1 MRKVKVL
8 LALFV
13 LLGSVFGGA
22 KASALDSSLVS
33 SNYEYVITEY
43 NVDMVVNE
51 NNTYDIT
58 ERITADFN
66 VPKHGIFR
74 KIPLYNKITRQD
86 GTKTN
91 NRAKISNVKV
101 SAPFSTEHEDGY
113 LKLKIGDADKTLTG
127 EQSYTISYNYNIGK
141 DRAEG
146 KDELYFDL
154 IGSEWDTTISGV
166 SYTITMPKEF
176 DKDKL
181 GFSTGTTGSMGSDML
196 SYYVS
201 GNKITGK
208 MYGTLKSGEGL
219 NVRLELPEGYFV
231 GAGIEI
237 NPVYYAFYV
246 VPVIG
251 LIVAI
256 YFWAKYGKDRKVFV
270 KPEYFPPKGFNSLE
284 VGFLYKGGADS
295 KDVISLLIYLANKG
309 YLKIEEYEEKGV
321 FSKKKSF
328 KLTKVKE
335 YDGENDNEKLFLK
348 GLFKSGDT
356 VTASDLY
363 DEFYKTTTKIISNT
377 NSRENKEKIFEKN
390 GKFSAI
396 VGALT
401 VVSFILITLP
411 PFMLYGD
418 YEEMMFAILFP
429 AVGLTVLVAGF
440 SAKGN
445 PLFVQGFL
453 ILWGLL
459 FGGIPMLFMV
469 VPELMLDSF
478 FMVVYPIGFVAVVG
492 MIVFLALLP
501 KRTEYGA
508 EKLAE
513 VKGLKDFLESVEKDR
528 IEKMVEEYPTY
539 FYDILPFA
547 YVLGVSE
554 KWIAKFESMNL
565 KAPDWYSGSEAFSM
579 GYFSGFMS
587 STMAAASSNMSST
600 SSHSSGSGGGGGGS
614 VGGGSGGGGGGS
626 W

>member
-246 VPVIG
+246 VPVS
-251 LIVAI
+251 LTSHSFRRA
-256 YFWAKYGKDRKVFV
+256 FFRN
-270 KPEYFPPKGFNSLE
+270 PRRNSSYRNDYSALQQR
-284 VGFLYKGGADS
+284 S
-295 KDVISLLIYLANKG
+295 CLLSACWR
-309 YLKIEEYEEKGV
+309 
-321 FSKKKSF
+321 
-328 KLTKVKE
+328 
-335 YDGENDNEKLFLK
+335 
-348 GLFKSGDT
+348 
-356 VTASDLY
+356 AS
-363 DEFYKTTTKIISNT
+363 
-377 NSRENKEKIFEKN
+377 
-390 GKFSAI
+390 
-396 VGALT
+396 ALR
-401 VVSFILITLP
+401 
-411 PFMLYGD
+411 
-418 YEEMMFAILFP
+418 
-429 AVGLTVLVAGF
+429 
-440 SAKGN
+440 
-445 PLFVQGFL
+445 Q
-453 ILWGLL
+453 
-459 FGGIPMLFMV
+459 
-469 VPELMLDSF
+469 
-478 FMVVYPIGFVAVVG
+478 
-492 MIVFLALLP
+492 
-501 KRTEYGA
+501 
-508 EKLAE
+508 AE
-513 VKGLKDFLESVEKDR
+513 VREWTCRCRCPDDYLLCSGRHGSDR
-528 IEKMVEEYPTY
+528 R
-539 FYDILPFA
+539 
-547 YVLGVSE
+547 G
-554 KWIAKFESMNL
+554 
-565 KAPDWYSGSEAFSM
+565 
-579 GYFSGFMS
+579 
-587 STMAAASSNMSST
+587 
-600 SSHSSGSGGGGGGS
+600 
-614 VGGGSGGGGGGS
+614 
-626 W
+626 